1 MLKKILILFVILQF
15 LFINTYAE
23 SSKKI
28 EIYNIEKNKL
38 MKTIENNKQWNT
50 EAKQILKN
58 ITGVYV
64 KFNPIPK
71 SGIVIKIPI
80 EPSVM
85 VKGALID
92 EVNVILPEDD
102 RAYMMIYDD
111 ENAPFFYNSQIDE
124 KRIRNLIK
132 Q

>member
-1 MLKKILILFVILQF
+1 MLKKILILFFIFQF
-15 LFINTYAE
+15 FFINTYAQ
-23 SSKKI
+23 SNKKI

-38 MKTIENNKQWNT
+38 MKTLENNNQWDS
-50 EAKQILKN
+50 EAKQMVKN

-85 VKGALID
+85 AKGSLID
-92 EVNVILPEDD
+92 EVNVILPEDG